1 MARCRRRRT
10 ASSTKPPMVHQ
21 PIEKSHR
28 LSRKAAQRRWES
40 QPWEAWDSPE
50 TAAGAPS
57 PYANL
62 KTKSQPAPL
71 YVGNRKAP
79 KRFRTMCR
87 AQHKAPYVLSTVT
100 PSNTDGGSALTD
112 EDVFFED
119 EQGGESEED
128 KITARRCII
137 RGAKLVD
144 AAIRKRKRVLV
155 HCYAGQNR
163 SASICAAYLILYSGW
178 TPSKAIKYVRHR
190 VEVGREVLEVIDNA
204 VFEQI
209 LKKLKPGSGKTK

>member
-1 MARCRRRRT
+1 
-10 ASSTKPPMVHQ
+10 MVQQ
-21 PIEKSHR
+21 PIQKSHR

-87 AQHKAPYVLSTVT
+87 AQHKTPYVLSTVT

-112 EDVFFED
+112 EEVFFED

-163 SASICAAYLILYSGW
+163 SASICAAYLILLIRGVDSRQSNQARPPPRRGC
-178 TPSKAIKYVRHR
+178 PRGARGHR
-190 VEVGREVLEVIDNA
+190 QCCL
-204 VFEQI
+204 
-209 LKKLKPGSGKTK
+209 